1 MLIDFVQHQL
11 KQFDEMASR
20 IQAAPEDY
28 INFDSV
34 SDFYKAEWL
43 KDFPKGS
50 IWTATGLDDGAEQFY
65 AIIEYRNHF
74 LSISCCEKIEIR
86 CGVYD
91 Q

>member
-1 MLIDFVQHQL
+1 MLIDFIQHQL
-11 KQFDEMASR
+11 KQFDEMAVR

-43 KDFPKGS
+43 NDFPKGTT
-50 IWTATGLDDGAEQFY
+50 WAATGLDDGAEQFY
-65 AIIEYRNHF
+65 AIIEYRSHF
-74 LSISCCEKIEIR
+74 LSISCSGQIEIH
-86 CGVYD
+86 CGVYG

>member
-1 MLIDFVQHQL
+1 MLIDFNQSQL
-11 KQFDEMASR
+11 DQFDAMAAK
-20 IQAAPEDY
+20 IQASPEHY
-28 INFDSV
+28 IDFDSV

-50 IWTATGLDDGAEQFY
+50 TWTATGLDDGAEQFY

-74 LSISCCEKIEIR
+74 LSISCCEKVEIR
-86 CGVYD
+86 CGIYN